1 MVKKQIKNFELKTS
15 CGSYPC
21 ALPCRVG
28 GVLSA
33 VGKSDLELGDQ
44 VDFEALINVD
54 EVALSIKY
62 FYLRIR
68 GINRTAEIF
77 LNGQSIL
84 VCDGFTPVYNV
95 DLSGLLGLGDNI
107 LSVRFYAIDGD
118 LSFAEILDPPEII
131 RFNGAMIDTV
141 TLTQRHEDGC
151 VNLGISLGL
160 LGDSSSVRA
169 VATLVSPAGQLYYA
183 GLTGGECSII
193 IRDPLYWW
201 PRGLGVQNL
210 YRLTVNLYGEVDIE
224 DSYETR
230 LGLRRVELGEGAT
243 VRVNGSAMIPMGAVY
258 YADSDSDRLV
268 AEERTAKQVSAAAMA
283 GYNCLVLPLASPV
296 PCEKL
301 YELCDAYGILI
312 IEEHLAE
319 DNLVIPKLKARI
331 DHPSLCLVDLIT
343 DENSEAEALAIK
355 EAVPQLNILPVSEVE
370 KYIGSPALPS
380 MKSIS
385 AIVPEGERNLFS
397 RHIEAI
403 AQDGA
408 IKEMLMS
415 VADRYPYPKD
425 LSAFAYASA
434 LASAHAVGEKIKS
447 CRLSG
452 GALGR
457 AVFDRLCDSSLVIS
471 PSAIDYRGRW
481 KPLQYYCSR
490 HFAPLAL
497 YAEMQ
502 GGELIFSASN
512 LRRFDFIG
520 NLEYRI
526 ADATNYTIFKSS
538 EPLEISGASQ
548 GRVFST
554 DVSEVI
560 SGHENEYYLEY
571 CLREGSSAIAR
582 GVLLFVPEKHFDF
595 QKPTVT
601 CKLSGEGKRFS
612 LTLSADKFVKDL
624 EMDFDEVDA
633 VFSDNYIDVTS
644 GAPLKIDI
652 TVSDPTKSAD
662 HLSRLLKIRSVY
674 DLK

>member
-1 MVKKQIKNFELKTS
+1 M
-15 CGSYPC
+15 
-21 ALPCRVG
+21 
-28 GVLSA
+28 
-33 VGKSDLELGDQ
+33 
-44 VDFEALINVD
+44 
-54 EVALSIKY
+54 
-62 FYLRIR
+62 
-68 GINRTAEIF
+68 
-77 LNGQSIL
+77 
-84 VCDGFTPVYNV
+84 
-95 DLSGLLGLGDNI
+95 
-107 LSVRFYAIDGD
+107 
-118 LSFAEILDPPEII
+118 
-131 RFNGAMIDTV
+131 
-141 TLTQRHEDGC
+141 
-151 VNLGISLGL
+151 
-160 LGDSSSVRA
+160 
-169 VATLVSPAGQLYYA
+169 
-183 GLTGGECSII
+183 
-193 IRDPLYWW
+193 
-201 PRGLGVQNL
+201 
-210 YRLTVNLYGEVDIE
+210 
-224 DSYETR
+224 
-230 LGLRRVELGEGAT
+230 
-243 VRVNGSAMIPMGAVY
+243 
-258 YADSDSDRLV
+258 
-268 AEERTAKQVSAAAMA
+268 
-283 GYNCLVLPLASPV
+283 
-296 PCEKL
+296 
-301 YELCDAYGILI
+301 
-312 IEEHLAE
+312 
-319 DNLVIPKLKARI
+319 
-331 DHPSLCLVDLIT
+331 
-343 DENSEAEALAIK
+343 AIK
-355 EAVPQLNILPVSEVE
+355 EAIPQLNILSVPEGE

-452 GALGR
+452 GVLGR
-457 AVFDRLCDSSLVIS
+457 AVFDRLCDSSFVIS

-502 GGELIFSASN
+502 GGELVFSASN

-595 QKPTVT
+595 QRPTVT
-601 CKLSGEGKRFS
+601 CKLSGGGNRFS

-624 EMDFDEVDA
+624 EINFDGVDG
-633 VFSDNYIDVTS
+633 VFSDNYIDLCS
-644 GAPLKIDI
+644 IAPIKIDF
-652 TVSDPTKSAD
+652 TLTGEGMTCEELEKKLRFCSVWD
-662 HLSRLLKIRSVY
+662 LRS
-674 DLK
+674 